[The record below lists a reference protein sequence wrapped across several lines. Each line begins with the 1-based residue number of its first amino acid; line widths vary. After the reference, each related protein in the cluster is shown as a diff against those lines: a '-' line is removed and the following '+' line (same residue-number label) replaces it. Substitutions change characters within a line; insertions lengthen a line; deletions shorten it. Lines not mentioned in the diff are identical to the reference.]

1 MFAEV
6 SSSLKM
12 DKMESVRVLNLN
24 TETLPQFPSGLLPF
38 FLFLF
43 YYLQS
48 LQIFVFFLV
57 LAKQT

>member
-24 TETLPQFPSGLLPF
+24 MGTLSSSQRTASLPLNVMLLPAVSPAL
-38 FLFLF
+38 LFL
-43 YYLQS
+43 
-48 LQIFVFFLV
+48 
-57 LAKQT
+57 